1 MIATLWGVHH
11 SIFGFVGNVTHRLMR
26 LNFCFLAAIV
36 FFPVATSLMMETH
49 DKSGVG
55 VYYGILLAIA
65 FFNLLMCLAIRMD
78 DKTWK
83 EDRPPGLLWVARIV
97 VANVLHVAALI
108 LALLKPSV
116 NAWANFFILGVIP
129 VMFVV
134 QKLKPDWEY

>member
-1 MIATLWGVHH
+1 M
-11 SIFGFVGNVTHRLMR
+11 GNVTYRLMR

-36 FFPVATSLMMETH
+36 FFPVATSLMMETN
-49 DKSGVG
+49 DKTGVG
-55 VYYGILLAIA
+55 VYYGILLTIA

-83 EDRPPGLLWVARIV
+83 GDRPPGLLWVARIV
-97 VANVLHVAALI
+97 VTNVLHVAALI

-116 NAWANFFILGVIP
+116 NAWANFFNFGVIP
-129 VMFVV
+129 VMFFV